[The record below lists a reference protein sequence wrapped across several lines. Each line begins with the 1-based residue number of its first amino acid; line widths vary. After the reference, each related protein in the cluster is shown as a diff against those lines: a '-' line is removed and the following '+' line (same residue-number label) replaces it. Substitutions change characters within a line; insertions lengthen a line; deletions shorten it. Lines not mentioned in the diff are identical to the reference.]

1 MDGQFTIGGL
11 AGRAGVNL
19 QTVRYYERRGLISPV
34 GRKESGYRLYNA
46 DTLKRLKFIRRS
58 KELGFTLEEIRGLL
72 DLRIEPA
79 QSKDV
84 CNRVKAKTSIKLTI
98 VEEKLKTLNSVR
110 KVLKG
115 LLDACDRRS
124 PTEQCPILKAMEKKE
139 DCGQGA

>member
-1 MDGQFTIGGL
+1 MDGQFTIGEL

-19 QTVRYYERRGLISPV
+19 QTIRYYERRGLLSPV
-34 GRKESGYRLYNA
+34 GRKESGYRVYGL
-46 DTLKRLKFIRRS
+46 DTLKRLKFIRQA

-79 QSKDV
+79 QSKDA
-84 CNRVKAKTSIKLTI
+84 CERVREKTSIKLKT
-98 VEEKLKTLNSVR
+98 VEEKLKTLTSVR

-115 LLDACDRRS
+115 LLNACERRS

-139 DCGQGA
+139 D